1 MGMVAIIVV
10 GKDLHN
16 SRVQSLSLMP
26 AARKR
31 LGAILKQLEME
42 LQTSD
47 TLSTQL
53 VPTQC
58 LRFRG
63 DVTLPLFFTFVLN
76 KAAPLEADTQ
86 RFRDWVVR
94 GQC

>member
-16 SRVQSLSLMP
+16 LAQVQSLSLMP

-42 LQTSD
+42 LQT
-47 TLSTQL
+47 
-53 VPTQC
+53 
-58 LRFRG
+58 
-63 DVTLPLFFTFVLN
+63 
-76 KAAPLEADTQ
+76 K
-86 RFRDWVVR
+86 
-94 GQC
+94 